1 MQRVDDVR
9 RPILIAAAALL
20 VVLGLILALS
30 APGAA
35 PASNKAQGYGGPVL
49 KKPTNPKTT
58 KACDDYYG
66 KGENRKSPDA
76 RECLA
81 KVKRYKGNRKCN
93 TKSGSAKTDCKKA
106 VKSKYKKAIKKIK
119 KQRKAEKA
127 CQDAQRKAADAIPQ
141 DDPNYGDKFNAVSE
155 EMARCIKKARS

>member
-35 PASNKAQGYGGPVL
+35 PASNKAQGYGGPVPE
-49 KKPTNPKTT
+49 KPKNPKTT
-58 KACDDYYG
+58 AACDDYYG

-93 TKSGSAKTDCKKA
+93 KKSGSAKTDCKKA
-106 VKSKYKKAIKKIK
+106 VKSKYKKAIRKIK
-119 KQRKAEKA
+119 KQREAEKA
-127 CQDAQRKAADAIPQ
+127 CSDAYTKGSNAL
-141 DDPNYGDKFNAVSE
+141 DPNDPQYSSKQEALGKAFQDCLA
-155 EMARCIKKARS
+155 KAR